1 MQKLLQRGQEM
12 DQFVVDL
19 RQKEESEHVLEL
31 RHTIQIMQEK
41 MVDREG
47 EALDIKTSSSQEY
60 LSVRVHLGP
69 IFVSILFSLK
79 LSCPGGTLG
88 IIWRMFCIPRRQSSS

>member
-31 RHTIQIMQEK
+31 RQTIQIMQEN
-41 MVDREG
+41 MADGEG
-47 EALDIKTSSSQEY
+47 EALDIQTSSAHEY
-60 LSVRVHLGP
+60 L
-69 IFVSILFSLK
+69 
-79 LSCPGGTLG
+79 
-88 IIWRMFCIPRRQSSS
+88 